1 MRILLAPDSFKGTF
15 SSREMISILS
25 AAARRHFPDCEILGI
40 PIADGGEGTLSALL
54 GLPGSREISVPAL
67 DPMGDLR
74 ESRYGLL
81 AGGTAVVEMAEASG
95 LTLVPPE
102 RREPLLASTYGTG
115 QLIAQALRDGTR
127 DIIVTLGGSATNDGG
142 IGCMKALGARFF
154 DREGQELEALPRN
167 LGRIARIDRGGMD
180 PLVSEARFRIM
191 SDVKSPLLGPEGATQ
206 VFGPQKGA
214 DAERRQILEAGMT
227 AYAAVLE
234 EETGRS
240 VRNLPGAGAAGGLG
254 AALVAFLGAEIH
266 SGIELML
273 ELSDFA
279 RQLQHTDLVVTG
291 EGHCDGQSVCGKV
304 LDGIGR
310 LCQTQGV
317 PAVAVVGGIGADAG
331 EIYSRGIRAIVPTVN
346 DAMPLEKALVRSREL
361 AEEAADRLFALL
373 RLGAELGGCKVQ
385 PE

>member
-1 MRILLAPDSFKGTF
+1 MRILLAPDSFKGTL

-154 DREGQELEALPRN
+154 APE
-167 LGRIARIDRGGMD
+167 
-180 PLVSEARFRIM
+180 FRP
-191 SDVKSPLLGPEGATQ
+191 DCA
-206 VFGPQKGA
+206 
-214 DAERRQILEAGMT
+214 
-227 AYAAVLE
+227 
-234 EETGRS
+234 
-240 VRNLPGAGAAGGLG
+240 
-254 AALVAFLGAEIH
+254 H
-266 SGIELML
+266 
-273 ELSDFA
+273 
-279 RQLQHTDLVVTG
+279 
-291 EGHCDGQSVCGKV
+291 
-304 LDGIGR
+304 
-310 LCQTQGV
+310 
-317 PAVAVVGGIGADAG
+317 
-331 EIYSRGIRAIVPTVN
+331 
-346 DAMPLEKALVRSREL
+346 
-361 AEEAADRLFALL
+361 
-373 RLGAELGGCKVQ
+373 
-385 PE
+385 

>member
-1 MRILLAPDSFKGTF
+1 MRILLAPDSFKGTL

-115 QLIAQALRDGTR
+115 QLIAQALRDGAR

-214 DAERRQILEAGMT
+214 DAERRRILEAGMT

-279 RQLQHTDLVVTG
+279 RQLQHMDLVVTG

-310 LCQTQGV
+310 LCQMQGV

-346 DAMPLEKALVRSREL
+346 DAMPLEEALVRSREL
-361 AEEAADRLFALL
+361 AEEAADRLFTLL

>member
-15 SSREMISILS
+15 SSQEMISILS

-54 GLPGSREISVPAL
+54 ELPGSREISVLVL
-67 DPMGDLR
+67 DPLGNAR
-74 ESRYGLL
+74 KSRYGLL

-95 LTLVPPE
+95 LTLVPPA

-115 QLIAQALRDGTR
+115 QLIARALRDGAR
-127 DIIVTLGGSATNDGG
+127 EIIVTLGGSATNDGG
-142 IGCMKALGARFF
+142 IGCMQALGVRFF

-167 LGRIARIDRGGMD
+167 LGRIARIDRSGMD
-180 PLVSEARFRIM
+180 PLASEARFRIM
-191 SDVKSPLLGPEGATQ
+191 SDVTSPLLGPEGATQ

-214 DAERRQILEAGMT
+214 DAERLQLLEAGMA
-227 AYAAVLE
+227 AYAAVLK
-234 EETGRS
+234 EETGCP
-240 VRNLPGAGAAGGLG
+240 VRELPGAGAAGGLG
-254 AALVAFLGAEIH
+254 AALAAFLGAEIH

-273 ELSDFA
+273 ELSAFA
-279 RQLQHTDLVVTG
+279 QRLQDTDLVVTG
-291 EGHCDGQSVCGKV
+291 EGHCDGQSARGKV

-310 LCQTQGV
+310 LCREHSV

-331 EIYSRGIRAIVPTVN
+331 EIYSRGICAVVPTVN
-346 DAMPLEKALVRSREL
+346 DAMPLEEALRRSREL
-361 AEEAADRLFALL
+361 AEEAADRLFSLL
-373 RLGAELGGCKVQ
+373 RLGVGLERRGAQ